1 MILTAGIDD
10 AGRRLDRI
18 LRRALPDL
26 PLSALHRFLRQGC
39 ILVNGSPAA
48 GNDRIPAGA
57 VIEVSAVLPPEHENH
72 GVSRGKKAFNTPC
85 SSASL
90 RRQAKK
96 NRTLAH
102 TAPPVLPIL
111 WEGAGLLVLNKP
123 AGLAVHGFPQSLD
136 NQVQEYLSGKLPASL
151 SYRPGPL
158 HRLDKP
164 TSGIIVFGVS
174 LEAARHFSALL
185 AEGKIRKRYLAILE
199 GKVTEDQVWEDTL
212 YRDKAARKTFVKA
225 AQKIYVEE
233 AGSRAR
239 RALTRVSPLAWAEK
253 GGRSY
258 TYVRLEIET
267 GRTHQ
272 IRAQAACRG
281 HPLAG
286 DSKYGGSRFNGRGFF
301 LHAAELELPEEA
313 AENIIYFSRAS
324 GDSNRTTL
332 RSGDGNSRKDFPPV
346 IKAPLPEAF
355 AQAVNDLFGISALP
369 ANTPH

>member
-18 LRRALPDL
+18 LRRALPDI
-26 PLSALHRFLRQGC
+26 PLSAFHRFLRQGC
-39 ILVNGSPAA
+39 ILVNGNPAA

-57 VIEVSAVLPPEHENH
+57 EIEVPPALAPTVLAPLALTPEQPAVKTE
-72 GVSRGKKAFNTPC
+72 G
-85 SSASL
+85 SL
-90 RRQAKK
+90 
-96 NRTLAH
+96 
-102 TAPPVLPIL
+102 PPVLPIL

-136 NQVQEYLSGKLPASL
+136 NQVQAYLSGKLPASL
-151 SYRPGPL
+151 SYRSGPL

-174 LEAARHFSALL
+174 LEGSRHFSALL

-212 YRDKAARKTFVKA
+212 YRDKSAQKTFVKS
-225 AQKIYVEE
+225 AQKIYVKE
-233 AGSRAR
+233 ADSRAR
-239 RALTRVSPLAWAEK
+239 RALTRVSPLAWAER
-253 GGRSY
+253 GGCSY

-272 IRAQAACRG
+272 IRAQAACRRR
-281 HPLAG
+281 PLVG
-286 DSKYGGSRFNGRGFF
+286 DRKYGGSRFNGRGFF

-313 AENIIYFSRAS
+313 AENIS
-324 GDSNRTTL
+324 L
-332 RSGDGNSRKDFPPV
+332 KDFPLV
-346 IKAPLPEAF
+346 IKAPLPKAF
-355 AQAVNDLFGISALP
+355 AQAVNDLFGLP
-369 ANTPH
+369 VH